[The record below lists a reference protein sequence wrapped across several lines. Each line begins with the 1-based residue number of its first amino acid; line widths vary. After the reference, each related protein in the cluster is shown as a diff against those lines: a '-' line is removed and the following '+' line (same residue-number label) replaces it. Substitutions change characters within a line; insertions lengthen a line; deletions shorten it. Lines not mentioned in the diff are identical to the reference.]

1 MYIYISFGADR
12 MEEELDSASQADT
25 PEQIRRINA
34 AIEAGNRIW
43 ESWALESGGEVLEIR
58 GFEGRLRM
66 PADCLDN
73 LADMRRRYGQALDS
87 GVSVGVGMKPWEAD
101 LALKAA
107 ALSGGDRLRLYGP
120 DVQVFLEEQEEREE
134 SEDFLGKADPPLNS
148 PAAGGGMTGPQGP
161 QTAAGPVAPAA
172 EASEHSENESL
183 RSLINN
189 QPPQAEA
196 TAAGADL
203 HEQLGSLAG
212 QQQQQDQQEAQA
224 GARADEK
231 GEGLKD
237 LRNQVLGAL
246 QVFQA
251 KKDELQAV
259 AQQDPELH
267 QALLA
272 AVQGMIA
279 MARVVFDGQQEQR
292 PQEVQKAEHGLG
304 PLIDAVKQKQ
314 ALKQKRIAELVDTS
328 SGSSWKTNTG
338 FVVVGLDPHNRNQWR
353 ATPISASG
361 EPSSHIVAA
370 DHASALSTAAD
381 MGADLLGEPHRVM
394 KKHESHEDFVELVK
408 ADLMPGGK
416 GDNKPDEDFDAEQL
430 KFGTQVEMEEHGLD
444 EARAKE
450 VAKDHLSEK
459 ADYYQKDMEKA
470 ALKPGKTGRHDL
482 MLPVGS
488 QKDPGASGTHEAGKV
503 KIRHEDGKTAWV
515 SVRAGQVLSADG
527 HPVSS
532 RNPGGK

>member
-43 ESWALESGGEVLEIR
+43 ESWALESGGEVLELR

-66 PADCLDN
+66 PADSLDG
-73 LADMRRRYGQALDS
+73 LADMRRRYGQALDA

-101 LALKAA
+101 LALEAA
-107 ALSGGDRLRLYGP
+107 VLSGGDRLRLYGP
-120 DVQVFLEEQEEREE
+120 DVQVFLEEQEERQE
-134 SEDFLGKADPPLNS
+134 SQDFLGKADPPLNS
-148 PAAGGGMTGPQGP
+148 SAAGGGMKGPEGPQV
-161 QTAAGPVAPAA
+161 AAGPMPPAA
-172 EASEHSENESL
+172 EASEHSENEGL
-183 RSLINN
+183 RSLIDN
-189 QPPQAEA
+189 QPPQAEG
-196 TAAGADL
+196 TAAASDL

-212 QQQQQDQQEAQA
+212 QQQQRDQQEAQA
-224 GARADEK
+224 GARADEE

-237 LRNQVLGAL
+237 LKNQVLGAL

-267 QALLA
+267 GALLA

-279 MARVVFDGQQEQR
+279 MARVVFDGKQEQR
-292 PQEVQKAEHGLG
+292 PQDVQKAEHGLQL
-304 PLIDAVKQKQ
+304 LIDAVKQKQ

-328 SGSSWKTNTG
+328 SGSSWKTKTG

-370 DHASALSTAAD
+370 DHATALSTAAD
-381 MGADLLGEPHRVM
+381 MGADLLAEPHRVM
-394 KKHESHEDFVELVK
+394 KKHEDLNFLELVK

-416 GDNKPDEDFDAEQL
+416 GDGKPDSDFDAEQL
-430 KFGTQVEMEEHGLD
+430 KVGTATEMEEHGLD
-444 EARAKE
+444 EARARE
-450 VAKDHLSEK
+450 VAKDHLTE
-459 ADYYQKDMEKA
+459 DPRYYDMEKA

-488 QKDPGASGTHEAGKV
+488 QKDPGASGTREAGKV
-503 KIRHEDGKTAWV
+503 KIRHADGKASWV

-532 RNPGGK
+532 RNPSGK